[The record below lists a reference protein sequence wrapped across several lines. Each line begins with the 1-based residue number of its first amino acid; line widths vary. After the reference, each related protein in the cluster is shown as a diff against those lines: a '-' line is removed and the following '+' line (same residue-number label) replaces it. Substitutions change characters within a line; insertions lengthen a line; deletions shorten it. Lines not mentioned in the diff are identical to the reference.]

1 MSHTTFEPVT
11 SRLHRSELAA
21 PGSNPKMIE
30 KASRS
35 AADVVFLDLEDS
47 VAPDDKPQARK
58 KLGDYVYTER
68 SDLSEVESD
77 VVTEEYIENL
87 EGIEHPILLTHACE
101 LDHVAYRCRELASE
115 CLVAPPNL

>member
-11 SRLHRSELAA
+11 ERLHRSELAA

-35 AADVVFLDLEDS
+35 AADVIFLDLEDS

-58 KLGDYVYTER
+58 NVIAALNDLDWGRKTVSVRINGLDTRVELIATLSKSPKPVRVSICCSCRRPAWRRTCMR
-68 SDLSEVESD
+68 SMCS
-77 VVTEEYIENL
+77 
-87 EGIEHPILLTHACE
+87 
-101 LDHVAYRCRELASE
+101 
-115 CLVAPPNL
+115 